1 MKILKLRFLALG
13 VLVLAI
19 CGLCVAQTAAPAAS
33 PDTSKAATKT
43 AKKAKAGAVD
53 PSTVQQAPG
62 GGGGKLWCNTSSH
75 VAHKEG
81 DEWYGKTKHGQYMT
95 PDEAQKAGCKP
106 EKESPVGKKKDAA
119 TK

>member
-1 MKILKLRFLALG
+1 MRYFVLG
-13 VLVLAI
+13 VLVLTV
-19 CGLCVAQTAAPAAS
+19 CGLCMAQATAPAAS
-33 PDTSKAATKT
+33 QDTSKAAATKT
-43 AKKAKAGAVD
+43 AKKAKSGAVD
-53 PSTVQQAPG
+53 PSTVTQAPG

-95 PDEAQKAGCKP
+95 PDEAQKAGCKL